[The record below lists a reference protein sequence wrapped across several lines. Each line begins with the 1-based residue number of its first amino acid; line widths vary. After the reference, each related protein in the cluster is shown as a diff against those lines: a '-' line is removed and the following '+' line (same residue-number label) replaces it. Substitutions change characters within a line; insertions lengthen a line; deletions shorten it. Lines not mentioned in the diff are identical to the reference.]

1 MLHSKTLA
9 SVDLRLTRPPPQM
22 KPTKE
27 NERPTTSDN
36 KSDLD
41 DVDVKKKR
49 RNKRMKSPVKDPDKE
64 GALFEDL
71 SPEAQRRLNAMLR
84 NFCTEDDGS
93 MRTSISLQQY
103 AIDSGEM
110 ITNATVQELCVVQ
123 PNITFLNLT
132 SCGLITDVALW
143 TIARHC
149 PGIKHLIL
157 SGCDKITNVGLRSL
171 SIRCSELETLDFTN
185 CRLLDDIGLST
196 IACGCWKLEKLLLV
210 NCSGITDT
218 GVGKV
223 VKSCAR
229 LQTLD
234 MHGCTRV
241 GEFGDH
247 ALKEIGAFCSQ
258 LVYLDLTG
266 CRHVHNDGLTSL
278 ARGCQLVETVHLSGC
293 DGVTGVGIYHLCK
306 HMSQLKHLSMTG
318 CKSLTDEDV
327 KAFRHSSFK
336 DKLKTLNMSG
346 CSNLTNKGV
355 AAVCEVFGDV
365 LFDLDIS
372 GCRINDRMMDIICD
386 TCPKLRSL
394 DISSCRMLTDYTVHK
409 LTSDVSS
416 LTTLKLDGND
426 RIDTKT
432 VAMIGAKGLEFAQL
446 ANEWFGFRPKNNAAG
461 LIVAKERWRWET
473 ANALKI
479 QCAVRRKLAWTV
491 YKERRRIW
499 IVARAIPKYQA
510 LYRGYKERQKY
521 LVYKHWKFKNKM
533 ARRIQTKFRQFY
545 QAMELYRRQRT
556 KRINKKKLH
565 SAIQIQRMYWGM
577 VGRHR
582 AIDRRNELA
591 NQRMEEARHQALRE
605 SKAIVIQ
612 CAFQIMKARMRM
624 MQQKEERRLRLIQ
637 EALEDFSARLLQ
649 RLERG
654 RVGRAKAR
662 YVRWLKEHR
671 ALLWRC
677 SIEVQRVYRGHA
689 ARLLRDRLRAERDH
703 RIRMAAATVLQ
714 CFWRVCRAKMI
725 VAILKAL
732 DVMRKK
738 QNYNAVEIQRCWRGK
753 AARNMIKEMLTEMQ
767 AHVRLLQ
774 SVQLI
779 QKIFRGHKGREIA
792 EVERALKKMENQ
804 TKPLLA
810 LLRELE
816 EEGIQHTKTA
826 KQLEGKMQLCEREIY
841 EIKRELEYATSTTAK
856 FTDSSRVNG
865 IPQRFLTKYLI
876 VRLQDHQKN
885 EEANIKRLH
894 QELVESKCMLRN
906 TDRRIRAAQRELV
919 PLTTGLIDKTKR
931 ERFARL
937 RAHVRLLRK
946 SATTIQA
953 LVRGALMRMIY
964 KDMTRDYWIECFD
977 LDQGPD
983 PYYYN
988 TYTLETSWRVPAAW
1002 KYFVG
1007 RYDAIQKHYE
1017 ARESEWIEVEDNG
1030 RIILYN
1036 TRTKEYKAKED
1047 EEEEY

>member
-22 KPTKE
+22 RPPNE
-27 NERPTTSDN
+27 NERPTTGDN
-36 KSDLD
+36 KKHSEDGT
-41 DVDVKKKR
+41 KKKR
-49 RNKRMKSPVKDPDKE
+49 REKKNKSPTKEPAKDA
-64 GALFEDL
+64 ALFEDL

-84 NFCTEDDGS
+84 NFCTEDDGA
-93 MRTSISLQQY
+93 MRNSISLQQY

-123 PNITFLNLT
+123 PSIDFLNLT
-132 SCGLITDVALW
+132 GCGLITDVALW

-223 VKSCAR
+223 VKSCSR

-234 MHGCTRV
+234 LHGCTRV

-266 CRHVHNDGLTSL
+266 CRHVHNDGLTAL

-293 DGVTGVGIYHLCK
+293 DGVTGTGISQLCK
-306 HMSQLKHLSMTG
+306 HMTRLKTLSMTG
-318 CKSLTDEDV
+318 CKELTDRDV
-327 KAFRHSSFK
+327 SAFRHSLFK
-336 DKLKTLNMSG
+336 DTLKTLNLSG
-346 CSNLTNKGV
+346 CSNLTNQGV
-355 AAVCEVFGDV
+355 GAVCDIFGEV

-372 GCRINDRMMDIICD
+372 GCGINDRMMDIICE

-394 DISSCRMLTDYTVHK
+394 DISRCRKLTDYTVHK
-409 LTSDVSS
+409 LTSGVTS

-426 RIDTKT
+426 RIETKT

-446 ANEWFGFRPKNNAAG
+446 ANEWLGFRPKNNAAG
-461 LIVAKERWRWET
+461 LIIAKEKWRWET
-473 ANALKI
+473 SNALKI
-479 QCAVRRKLAWTV
+479 QSAMRRKMAWAV
-491 YKERRRIW
+491 YREKRRIW

-510 LYRGYKERQKY
+510 LYRGYKVKLEF
-521 LVYKHWKFKNKM
+521 LKFKEFKYRNVM
-533 ARRIQTKFRQFY
+533 ARRIQTKFRKFY
-545 QAMELYRRQRT
+545 QAMELYRRQRSL
-556 KRINKKKLH
+556 RIEKKKLH
-565 SAIQIQRMYWGM
+565 SALQIQRVYWGM

-591 NQRMEEARHQALRE
+591 NTRLEEAQHQAERE
-605 SKAIVIQ
+605 SMAIVIQ
-612 CAFQIMKARMRM
+612 CAFQIMKARMRIT
-624 MQQKEERRLRLIQ
+624 QVKEMHRLRLLRAAQ
-637 EALEDFSARLLQ
+637 EDRAARLIQ
-649 RLERG
+649 RVDRG
-654 RVGRAKAR
+654 RVGRKRAA
-662 YVRWLKEHR
+662 YVRWLKAHN
-671 ALLWRC
+671 AWLWACAR
-677 SIEVQRVYRGHA
+677 EVQRVYRGHVK
-689 ARLLRDRLRAERDH
+689 RLLVNKLRAERDH

-714 CFWRVCRAKMI
+714 CFWRCCRAKMI
-725 VAILKAL
+725 VAILRAL

-738 QNYNAVEIQRCWRGK
+738 QNFNALEIQRCWRGK
-753 AARNMIKEMLTEMQ
+753 VARVKIAAMLDEMR
-767 AHVRLLQ
+767 AHLHLLR

-779 QKIFRGHKGREIA
+779 QKLFRGHKGREIA
-792 EVERALKKMENQ
+792 EVERALKKMEGQ

-810 LLRELE
+810 LLRDLE
-816 EEGIQHTKTA
+816 EEGIQHTKKA
-826 KQLEGKMQLCEREIY
+826 HMLEGKMEMSEQEIY
-841 EIKRELEYATSTTAK
+841 EIKRELEYATRTTAK

-876 VRLQDHQKN
+876 VRLEDHQKN
-885 EEANIKRLH
+885 EEQNIKRLH
-894 QELVESKCMLRN
+894 QELVDSKGLLRN

-919 PLTTGLIDKTKR
+919 PLTTGLIDKTKKAR
-931 ERFARL
+931 YARL
-937 RAHVRLLRK
+937 RAQVRLIRA
-946 SATTIQA
+946 SAIKIQS
-953 LVRGALMRMIY
+953 LIRGAQMRMIFKHY
-964 KDMTRDYWIECFD
+964 ARDYWIECFD

-988 TYTLETSWRVPAAW
+988 TYTLETSWRVPSAW
-1002 KYFVG
+1002 KFFVG
-1007 RYDAIQKHYE
+1007 RYNAIKEHE
-1017 ARESEWIEVEDNG
+1017 AARAAEWVEVEDDG
-1030 RIILYN
+1030 RKMWFN
-1036 TRTKEYKAKED
+1036 TRTKEFKAKEED
-1047 EEEEY
+1047 ED